1 MQQPGRR
8 GEGQEGQFAPG
19 LRPRGGTC
27 ENFDRD
33 ARVIF
38 LGLKFTKMSFFW
50 VSLSW
55 HHFFGVEKIAVI
67 FLGSLKI
74 CIIFWDTELENYNL
88 NQLMEV
94 L

>member
-1 MQQPGRR
+1 MTNSTTDYLIVTVNRRKSGPG
-8 GEGQEGQFAPG
+8 G
-19 LRPRGGTC
+19 GGTC

-33 ARVIF
+33 ARVIS
-38 LGLKFTKMSFFW
+38 LGLKFTKMSFIW

-74 CIIFWDTELENYNL
+74 
-88 NQLMEV
+88 
-94 L
+94 